1 MTGDNRTGHVEVEI
15 GPALAHIDRLQ
26 ADRRHRDSSGQFFV
40 EGVRNL
46 AVAVEHGF
54 PVVTLVASEKL
65 LKSAPGRSIARQL
78 RSAGT
83 PFARASPEQ
92 FRSISRAERASGI
105 GAVLRQRVKPL
116 HRIAPRRGLCWVV
129 LRSVR
134 SPGNF
139 GSLIRTSAAV
149 GGAGFIL
156 LGGAVDPFDPAVV
169 RAAMGALFG
178 QTFVRTGADQ
188 LRHWARRHRLQT
200 IGASPEGPVGC
211 HEVAF
216 RAPPLIVLGD
226 ERGGLDSEQR
236 ALCHEL
242 VHIPMVRG
250 IDSLNLA
257 VAGGILMYEVMS
269 RSLRER

>member
-46 AVAVEHGF
+46 AVAVERGF

-78 RSAGT
+78 RGAGT

-92 FRSISRAERASGI
+92 FRSISRAERASGV
-105 GAVLRQRVKPL
+105 GAVLRQRVEPL

-139 GSLIRTSAAV
+139 GSLVRTSAAV

-156 LGGAVDPFDPAVV
+156 LG
-169 RAAMGALFG
+169 
-178 QTFVRTGADQ
+178 
-188 LRHWARRHRLQT
+188 
-200 IGASPEGPVGC
+200 
-211 HEVAF
+211 
-216 RAPPLIVLGD
+216 APPLIVLGD

-242 VHIPMVRG
+242 VHIPMVG
-250 IDSLNLA
+250 GVDSLNLA
-257 VAGGILMYEVMS
+257 VAGGILMYEVMR
-269 RSLRER
+269 RSLRGR